1 MKRLATVC
9 FLLLSA
15 SGLAS
20 GGLAPAAEPASDPR
34 TIAATKLVFLPGN
47 FLVNEE
53 VDRCVKIMKDAAAAG
68 YTGVLVSDCKFSRW
82 EQRVGDQR
90 AQYDGNLKRL
100 RQAARDLNLQFIIS
114 VCDQG
119 ADLLSGDPN
128 LAEGMPV
135 EDAPFLVKNHR
146 LVPADDDMK
155 LVNPGLEAADNGRVP
170 GWYIDELGRAGFV
183 DTQVKVEG
191 KNSIR
196 FEDIK
201 ANSPVGNGRIIQRVR
216 VKPLRYY
223 HLSVQVKTE
232 GFDAPGTFNILALAF
247 PKGTSEQ
254 ALDHQQFALKPT
266 ADWTK
271 YEIVFNTLDSEEV
284 GIYIGSWGGQ
294 KGKLWLDDV
303 RLEPGGLVNLI
314 RRPSLK
320 FQVTSADGKTV
331 YREGRDF
338 VKAVDPKLGNMP
350 FLGAFQTWYQGPL
363 VAVPSASR
371 LKEGQRVLVSY
382 SHAMIVYGYAV
393 FACWNEPKMWQIMG
407 RNLKTCHEVMRPDG
421 YMMTHDELR
430 HMGWD
435 ASCRKSGKT
444 CGQMLA
450 ANVKRCTEMIR
461 EEDPGKPIYVWSDM
475 FDPNH
480 NAADKGKY
488 YLVRGEAP
496 FVGSWEG
503 LDKDVIIMNWIAQEK
518 TLAWFAGRG
527 HKQILCG
534 YYDAPSEKMTDWLR
548 MAVKY
553 PGVSGVMYT
562 TWANDFHELAKYAR
576 IVDEFKP

>member
-1 MKRLATVC
+1 MIRLATVC
-9 FLLLSA
+9 ALLL
-15 SGLAS
+15 LAP
-20 GGLAPAAEPASDPR
+20 GGLAQASKPASDPR
-34 TIAATKLVFLPGN
+34 AIAAVKLVFLGGN
-47 FLVNEE
+47 FLQDKE

-82 EQRVGDQR
+82 DQRGDQLVP
-90 AQYDGNLKRL
+90 YEDNVKRL
-100 RQAARDLNLQFIIS
+100 RQAARDLKLQFIIS

-119 ADLLSGDPN
+119 ADLLSSDPN

-135 EDAPFLVKNHR
+135 EDAPFVVRNHR
-146 LVPADDDMK
+146 LVPADEDMK
-155 LVNPGLEAADNGRVP
+155 LANPGIEAAGNGRVP
-170 GWYIDELGRAGFV
+170 GWYIDDLGRTGFV
-183 DTQVKVEG
+183 DAEVKVEG

-196 FEDIK
+196 FENIK
-201 ANSPVGNGRIIQRVR
+201 ANSPVGNGRIIQSVK
-216 VKPLRYY
+216 VKPYRYY

-232 GFDAPGTFNILALAF
+232 GFDAPGTFNIMALSQ
-247 PKGTSEQ
+247 PKGSSGQ

-271 YEIVFNTLDSEEV
+271 YEIVFNTLDNEDV

-294 KGKLWLDDV
+294 RGKLWLDDV
-303 RLEPGGLVNLI
+303 RLEPGGFVNLI
-314 RRPSLK
+314 RRPDLK
-320 FQVTSADGKTV
+320 FQITGENGKTV

-338 VKAVDPKLGNMP
+338 AKVADPKMGNAP
-350 FLGAFQTWYQGPL
+350 YLGAFETWYAGPS
-363 VAVPSASR
+363 VAVPPGSR
-371 LKEGQRVLVSY
+371 LKEGQRVLASY

-393 FACWNEPKMWQIMG
+393 FACWNEPKMWTIMG

-421 YMMTHDELR
+421 YMMAHDELR

-435 ASCRKSGKT
+435 ASCRKTGKT

-461 EEDPGKPIYVWSDM
+461 KEDPGKPIYVWSDM

-534 YYDAPSEKMTDWLR
+534 YYDAPSEKMIDWLK

-553 PGVSGVMYT
+553 PNVSGVMYT
-562 TWANDFHELAKYAR
+562 TWANDFHELAKYAK
-576 IVDEFKP
+576 IVDDFKP

>member
-1 MKRLATVC
+1 MICAV
-9 FLLLSA
+9 LL
-15 SGLAS
+15 LAS
-20 GGLAPAAEPASDPR
+20 GAMAQASKPASDPR
-34 TIAATKLVFLPGN
+34 TIAAVKLVFLGGN
-47 FLVNEE
+47 FLPDKE

-68 YTGVLVSDCKFSRW
+68 YTGVLVSDSKFSRW
-82 EQRVGDQR
+82 DQRGDQLVP
-90 AQYDGNLKRL
+90 YENNVKRL

-119 ADLLSGDPN
+119 SDLLSSDPN

-135 EDAPFLVKNHR
+135 EDAPFVVRNHR
-146 LVPADDDMK
+146 LVPADEDMK
-155 LVNPGLEAADNGRVP
+155 LVNPGLEAAGNGRVP
-170 GWYIDELGRAGFV
+170 GWYIDDLGRAGFV
-183 DTQVKVEG
+183 DTEVKVEG

-196 FEDIK
+196 FENIK
-201 ANSPVGNGRIIQRVR
+201 ANGSVGNGRVIQSVK
-216 VKPLRYY
+216 VKPFRYY

-232 GFDAPGTFNILALAF
+232 GFDAPATFNIMALSQ
-247 PKGTSEQ
+247 PKGSSGQT
-254 ALDHQQFALKPT
+254 LDHQQFGLKPT

-271 YEIVFNTLDSEEV
+271 YEMVFNTLDNEDL

-294 KGKLWLDDV
+294 KGKLWLDDI
-303 RLEPGGLVNLI
+303 RLEPGGFVNLI
-314 RRPSLK
+314 RRGSLK
-320 FQVTSADGKTV
+320 FQISSENGKTV

-338 VKAVDPKLGNMP
+338 AKVVDPKMGNAP
-350 FLGAFQTWYQGPL
+350 FSGAFQTWYKGPL
-363 VAVPSASR
+363 VAVPPGSR
-371 LKEGQRVLVSY
+371 LKEGQRVLASY

-407 RNLKTCHEVMRPDG
+407 RNLQTCHEVMQPDG
-421 YMMTHDELR
+421 YMMAHDEIR

-435 ASCRKSGKT
+435 ASCRKTGKT

-450 ANVKRCTEMIR
+450 ENVKRCTEMIR
-461 EEDPGKPIYVWSDM
+461 KEDPGKPIYVWSDM

-503 LDKDVIIMNWIAQEK
+503 LDKDVIIMNWIGQEK

-534 YYDAPSEKMTDWLR
+534 YYDAPSEKMTEWLK

-553 PGVSGVMYT
+553 PNVSGVMYT
-562 TWANDFHELAKYAR
+562 TWANDYHELAKYAK
-576 IVDEFKP
+576 IVDDFKP